1 MCSLLQIPM
10 FVPSVTLL
18 TAWHLT
24 YAAVNERTW
33 PTVLGTPVTS
43 SPLPRHP
50 DAPGETPRSDP
61 NDESTAASVQE
72 WLALADFYQ
81 WPHIT
86 TFDSWE
92 HLFEQLLTTDLAA
105 VSRAM
110 RTYNAV
116 EGARIQAAWAAV
128 LNKVARGKR
137 AREQRRPRGSSSSS
151 SSSNGTEQ
159 GDGAMPP
166 RARVN
171 RALRRGY
178 GVELV
183 RGCRGQVVAAARQG
197 QPGRVKGL

>member
-1 MCSLLQIPM
+1 M

-24 YAAVNERTW
+24 YIAVNERTW
-33 PTVLGTPVTS
+33 PTVLGTPVAS

-50 DAPGETPRSDP
+50 DAPRETPLSDP
-61 NDESTAASVQE
+61 NDETTAASVQE

-92 HLFEQLLTTDLAA
+92 HLFEQLLKTDLAA

-110 RTYNAV
+110 RAYNTV
-116 EGARIQAAWAAV
+116 EGTRIQAAWATV

-137 AREQRRPRGSSSSS
+137 AREHRRPRGGSS
-151 SSSNGTEQ
+151 SSSNGTEE
-159 GDGAMPP
+159 GDAAMPP

-178 GVELV
+178 GVEMV
-183 RGCRGQVVAAARQG
+183 RGCRGQVAAAARQG
-197 QPGRVKGL
+197 HPERVKGP